1 MLAVE
6 KMRHIDVSITGE
18 GAGEVAALLKEV
30 LPDAILSED
39 EDENEAVEWKN
50 TDLAKEIRASK
61 TPGKLVHAYRARA
74 CLSLVQL
81 ADAIGTKYSNL
92 SAIENDRRVIGLSM
106 ARKLGKALGVE
117 YRKFLE

>member
-1 MLAVE
+1 MLVVE
-6 KMRHIDVSITGE
+6 KTRHIDVIITGE
-18 GAGEVAALLKEV
+18 GAGEVAALLKER
-30 LPDAILSED
+30 LPDAVLSED
-39 EDENEAVEWKN
+39 EDEAVEWKN

-74 CLSLVQL
+74 GLSLVQL
-81 ADAIGTKYSNL
+81 AEAIGTKYPNL

-117 YRKFLE
+117 YQKFLG